1 MGLGALGA
9 ERELRAE
16 TSLCSGWSMSRVM
29 RIWKSR
35 NTRTPQSESRA
46 SLQLSTAQDDL
57 GELDEDDDDD
67 EAWEDE
73 PAR

>member
-1 MGLGALGA
+1 
-9 ERELRAE
+9 
-16 TSLCSGWSMSRVM
+16 MSRVM

-35 NTRTPQSESRA
+35 NRRTPQSESRA